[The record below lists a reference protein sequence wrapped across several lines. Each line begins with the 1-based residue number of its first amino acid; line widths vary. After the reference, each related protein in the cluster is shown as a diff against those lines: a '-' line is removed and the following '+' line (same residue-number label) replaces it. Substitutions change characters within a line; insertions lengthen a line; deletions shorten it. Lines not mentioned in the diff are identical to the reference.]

1 MNINDLKK
9 YIDEVLG
16 DSVRCLLPSYW
27 WKKIFGEI
35 VDKIDDVEKTSDK
48 KIQKV
53 IEDVSNSS
61 SYKSYV
67 LEYTPNSD
75 IKHPQN
81 GSTIQSLISKVSSK
95 VGEIPPITIA
105 QNFDMLKVYM
115 YSNWYI
121 DIRKN
126 PNTDSNEYVIIC
138 IGVCDQYNRMI
149 VDLTFFQDG
158 SVLSA
163 ANGS

>member
-1 MNINDLKK
+1 MNINDLKQ

-48 KIQKV
+48 KIQKA
-53 IEDVSNSS
+53 IEDVSSSS

-81 GSTIQSLISKVSSK
+81 GSTMQSLFNKTSLRT
-95 VGEIPPITIA
+95 GEIPPITIA
-105 QNFDMLKVYM
+105 QNIDMLKIYT
-115 YSNWYI
+115 YPNWYI
-121 DIRKN
+121 DVINN
-126 PNTDSNEYVIIC
+126 PNTKLPETVIVC
-138 IGVCDQYNRMI
+138 TGVCDQYSRMV
-149 VDLTFFQDG
+149 VDLVFFQDG
-158 SVLSA
+158 SVLSV
-163 ANGS
+163 GSES